1 MGDEK
6 SKFQTLEKQLKKEF
20 NNAWEK
26 IENRDEVFDFADEYK
41 SFLDHSKTERLCA
54 DEILRYAK
62 DNGYKNI
69 DELVQSEVS
78 IKPGDKVYS
87 ELKGKAVI
95 MAIIGNEPLAN
106 GLNIVGSHID
116 SPRLDLKP
124 NPLYEDSNL
133 ALMKTHYYGGVRK
146 YQWATIPL
154 AMHGVIM
161 TKDNKK
167 VNVSFG
173 EEENEPVLY
182 ITDLLPHLAKDQNK
196 KTLAEGI
203 TGENLNVVI
212 GSIPYGDDKIKEK
225 VKLNVLRI
233 FNEKYG
239 IEEEDFLSAEIE
251 IVPAGKARDV
261 GLDRGLIAGYGHDDR
276 VCAFASLKGIIE
288 LSDVEKTAMAVFVDK
303 EEVGSNGNT
312 GAHSKFVENTI
323 AELINLQEDFNQL
336 KVRRALANTKVLSG
350 DVGAALD
357 PTFPEVSEKKNTAV
371 LGNGVQLVKYTG
383 ARGKGG
389 CNDANAEFLGE
400 VRQILNDNDIVWQ
413 VGELGKVDQ
422 GGGGTI
428 AYILANDGAEV
439 VDCGVPVLGMHSP
452 SELISKADL
461 FMTYKAYKAFMNR

>member
-1 MGDEK
+1 MSKEK
-6 SKFQTLEKQLKKEF
+6 SKFETLEKKLKKKF

-26 IENRDEVFDFADEYK
+26 VDNKDEVFDLAEEYK
-41 SFLDHSKTERLCA
+41 SFLDKSKTERLCA
-54 DEILRYAK
+54 DEIVRYAK
-62 DNGYKNI
+62 ANGYKNI
-69 DELVQSEVS
+69 EKFISLKGS
-78 IKPGDKVYS
+78 IKAGDKVYS

-95 MAIIGNEPLAN
+95 MAIIGKNKVSK

-173 EEENEPVLY
+173 EELDEPVLY
-182 ITDLLPHLAKDQNK
+182 ISDLLPHLAKDQNK

-203 TGENLNVVI
+203 TGENLNVII

-225 VKLNVLRI
+225 VKLNILNI
-233 FNEKYG
+233 LNEKYG
-239 IEEEDFLSAEIE
+239 IEEEDFLSAEVE

-276 VCAFASLKGIIE
+276 VCAFATLKGI
-288 LSDVEKTAMAVFVDK
+288 LDLKDVNQTAMGVFVDK

-336 KVRRALANTKVLSG
+336 KVRRALSSTKVLSG

-357 PTFPEVSEKKNTAV
+357 PTFPEVSEKNNTAL

-400 VRQILNDNDIVWQ
+400 VRQIFNENDIVWQ

-439 VDCGVPVLGMHSP
+439 VDCGVPVLSMHSP
-452 SELISKADL
+452 NELISKADL

>member
-54 DEILRYAK
+54 DEILRYAR

-69 DELVQSEVS
+69 DDLVQSEVS
-78 IKPGDKVYS
+78 VKPGDKVYS

-95 MAIIGNEPLAN
+95 MAIIGNEPVAN

>member
-1 MGDEK
+1 MSEEK
-6 SKFQTLEKQLKKEF
+6 SKYEKIQKKLKKEF
-20 NNAWEK
+20 SNAWEK
-26 IENRDEVFDFADEYK
+26 IENRNEVFDFADEYK
-41 SFLDHSKTERLCA
+41 AFLDNSKTERLCA
-54 DEILRYAK
+54 NEIVRYAK
-62 DNGYKNI
+62 NNNYKNLN
-69 DELVQSEVS
+69 ELIQSEGS
-78 IKPGDKVYS
+78 LKPGDKIFA
-87 ELKGKAVI
+87 ELKDKAVI
-95 MAIIGNEPLAN
+95 MAVIGKNSVSK

-124 NPLYEDSNL
+124 NPLYEDTNL

-154 AMHGVIM
+154 AMHGVVM
-161 TKDNKK
+161 TKNNEK
-167 VNVSFG
+167 VQISFG
-173 EEENEPVLY
+173 EEQDEPVLY
-182 ITDLLPHLAKDQNK
+182 ITDLLPHLAKEQNK

-203 TGENLNVVI
+203 TGENLNVII

-225 VKLNVLRI
+225 VKLNILNI
-233 FNEKYG
+233 LNEKYG

-276 VCAFASLKGIIE
+276 VCAFASLKGLLE
-288 LSDVEKTAMAVFVDK
+288 LKDVNQTAMAVFVDK

-312 GAHSKFVENTI
+312 GAQSKFVENTI

-336 KVRRALANTKVLSG
+336 KVRRALSATKVLSG

-357 PTFPEVSEKKNTAV
+357 PTFPEVSEKKNSSV

-400 VRQILNDNDIVWQ
+400 VRQILNENGIVWQ

-452 SELISKADL
+452 NELISKADL
-461 FMTYKAYKAFMNR
+461 YMTYKAYKAFMNR

>member
-1 MGDEK
+1 
-6 SKFQTLEKQLKKEF
+6 
-20 NNAWEK
+20 
-26 IENRDEVFDFADEYK
+26 
-41 SFLDHSKTERLCA
+41 
-54 DEILRYAK
+54 
-62 DNGYKNI
+62 
-69 DELVQSEVS
+69 
-78 IKPGDKVYS
+78 
-87 ELKGKAVI
+87 
-95 MAIIGNEPLAN
+95 
-106 GLNIVGSHID
+106 
-116 SPRLDLKP
+116 
-124 NPLYEDSNL
+124 
-133 ALMKTHYYGGVRK
+133 MKTHYYGGVRK
-146 YQWATIPL
+146 YQWTTIPL

-173 EEENEPVLY
+173 ESQDEPVLY
-182 ITDLLPHLAKDQNK
+182 ISDLLPHLAKDQNK

-203 TGENLNVVI
+203 TGENLNVII

-225 VKLNVLRI
+225 VKLNVLKI
-233 FNEKYG
+233 FKDKYG

-288 LSDVEKTAMAVFVDK
+288 LKDVKKTAMAVFVDK
-303 EEVGSNGNT
+303 EEVGSHGNT

-336 KVRRALANTKVLSG
+336 KVRRALGKTKVLSG

-357 PTFPEVSEKKNTAV
+357 PSFPEVSEKKNTAV
-371 LGNGVQLVKYTG
+371 IGNGVQLVKYTG

-389 CNDANAEFLGE
+389 CNDANAEFVGE
-400 VRQILNDNDIVWQ
+400 VRQILNENNIVWQ

-452 SELISKADL
+452 NELISKADL
-461 FMTYKAYKAFMNR
+461 YMTYKAYKAFMNR

>member
-6 SKFQTLEKQLKKEF
+6 SKFQTLEKNLKKEF

-62 DNGYKNI
+62 ENGYKNLDDLI
-69 DELVQSEVS
+69 LEEASL
-78 IKPGDKVYS
+78 KAGDKVYS

-95 MAIIGNEPLAN
+95 MAIIGKESVAS

-173 EEENEPVLY
+173 EEQDEPVLY

-288 LSDVEKTAMAVFVDK
+288 LSDINKTAMAVFVDK

-389 CNDANAEFLGE
+389 CNDANAEFVGE

>member
-1 MGDEK
+1 MADEK
-6 SKFQTLEKQLKKEF
+6 SKFHILEKELKKEF

-26 IENRDEVFDFADEYK
+26 IENRDEVFDLADEYK
-41 SFLDHSKTERLCA
+41 SFLDNSKTERLCA

-62 DNGYKNI
+62 ENGYKNI
-69 DELVQSEVS
+69 DELIESNVS
-78 IKPGDKVYS
+78 VKAGDKVYS

-95 MAIIGNEPLAN
+95 MAIIGKEAVAS

-173 EEENEPVLY
+173 EEQDEPVLY

-212 GSIPYGDDKIKEK
+212 GSIPYGDDEIKEK

-239 IEEEDFLSAEIE
+239 IEEEDFLSAEVE

-276 VCAFASLKGIIE
+276 VCAFASLKGILE
-288 LSDVEKTAMAVFVDK
+288 LSAVEKTAMAVFVDK

-312 GAHSKFVENTI
+312 GAQSKFVENTI

-357 PTFPEVSEKKNTAV
+357 PTFPDVSEKKNTAV

-389 CNDANAEFLGE
+389 CNDANAEFVGE
-400 VRQILNDNDIVWQ
+400 VRQILNDNGIVWQ

-452 SELISKADL
+452 NELISKADL
-461 FMTYKAYKAFMNR
+461 YMTYKAYKAFMNR

>member
-6 SKFQTLEKQLKKEF
+6 SKFQSLEKELKKEF

-26 IENRDEVFDFADEYK
+26 IENKDEVFDFADEYK
-41 SFLDHSKTERLCA
+41 SFLDKSKTERLCA

-62 DNGYKNI
+62 AHSYKNI
-69 DELVQSEVS
+69 DELIASGES
-78 IKPGDKVYS
+78 IKSGDKIYS

-95 MAIIGNEPLAN
+95 MTIIGDKAVSS
-106 GLNIVGSHID
+106 GINIVGSHID

-161 TKDNKK
+161 TKNNKK

-173 EEENEPVLY
+173 EEQDEPVLY

-203 TGENLNVVI
+203 TGENLNVII

-239 IEEEDFLSAEIE
+239 IEEEDFLSAEVE

-276 VCAFASLKGIIE
+276 VCAFASLKGILE
-288 LSDVEKTAMAVFVDK
+288 LNEVKKTAMAVFVDK

-312 GAHSKFVENTI
+312 GAQSKFVENTI

-336 KVRRALANTKVLSG
+336 KVRRALANTQVLSG
-350 DVGAALD
+350 DVGVALD

-389 CNDANAEFLGE
+389 CNDANAEFVGE
-400 VRQILNDNDIVWQ
+400 VRNIFNENDIVWQ

-452 SELISKADL
+452 NELISKADL